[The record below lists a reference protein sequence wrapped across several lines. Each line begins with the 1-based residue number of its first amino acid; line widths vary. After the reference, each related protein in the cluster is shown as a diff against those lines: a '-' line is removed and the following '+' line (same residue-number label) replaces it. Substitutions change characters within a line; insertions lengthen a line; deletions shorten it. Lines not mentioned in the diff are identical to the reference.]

1 MPPPQQARQS
11 PPASKPPIPSDFK
24 SPWIDKTAEACAAFL
39 HAMPREEN
47 AYAEPVNRFLFT
59 ALTEF
64 SKEDDTVLMC
74 RVVLEHEEDESR
86 EDRNMPAKNE
96 DGSIKVEFFP
106 VATERVQ
113 MSMWTNDRL
122 KFAEKMGNYQKSRMA
137 KGEPDRSQGKRY
149 W

>member
-1 MPPPQQARQS
+1 
-11 PPASKPPIPSDFK
+11 
-24 SPWIDKTAEACAAFL
+24 
-39 HAMPREEN
+39 MPREEN
-47 AYAEPVNRFLFT
+47 AYAEPVNRFVFT

-86 EDRNMPAKNE
+86 VDRNIPAKNE

-106 VATERVQ
+106 VATERAQ

-122 KFAEKMGNYQKSRMA
+122 KFAEKIGNYQKR
-137 KGEPDRSQGKRY
+137 
-149 W
+149 